1 LVISNLQ
8 PVKGRVLI
16 TKTRQQRSR
25 GDDQPHQQAQ
35 SVAYCRSCFELFAY
49 ALPARKNWPARPL
62 PTSCLER
69 SRVLL
74 ERASRVQRLCPGSCR
89 PSAKFLCAERKF
101 GSIFNVFCNCAAASS
116 YRRAW
121 PRNSPISTLIMRE
134 RGSTP
139 RRAATRPVLHLLD
152 QWRPG

>member
-1 LVISNLQ
+1 MLVISNLQ
-8 PVKGRVLI
+8 PVKGHVLI
-16 TKTRQQRSR
+16 TQHGSNVREWPPTSPTGAER
-25 GDDQPHQQAQ
+25 
-35 SVAYCRSCFELFAY
+35 CICFELFAY

-74 ERASRVQRLCPGSCR
+74 ERASRLQRLCPGSCR

-121 PRNSPISTLIMRE
+121 PRNSPISTLIMKE

-139 RRAATRPVLHLLD
+139 RRAATRRVLHLLD